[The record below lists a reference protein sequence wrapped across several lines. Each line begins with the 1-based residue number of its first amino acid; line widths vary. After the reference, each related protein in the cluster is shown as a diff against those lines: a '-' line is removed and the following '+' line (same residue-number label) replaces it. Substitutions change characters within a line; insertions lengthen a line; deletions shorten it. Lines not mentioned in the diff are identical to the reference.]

1 MLNKNQSKKRN
12 SWKYY
17 VVIPALAAF
26 VFLFQIEVIAKEK
39 REATK
44 ETAKQIVKEGD
55 KSIDVYKIKKTTT
68 DQELKEIAEKLKLH
82 YNVDFKVSGLER
94 NSSNELT
101 AIKVDVKRGSEET
114 QAFSIAGNKGIKDCG
129 VIIITE
135 EDGSIK
141 ISLITDNKVGDAKKT
156 DKAHKVEK
164 IKKVVTNTNT
174 NNNTNVNTNTITSTK
189 TNNDTNDNTNVSVT
203 STVNGNV
210 IVSTTNTDTQSNVA
224 TGSVIHSNIKVN
236 GNALYII
243 DGVVVTDVD
252 VKDIAPNTIK
262 SVSVFKGPE
271 AIVKYGEKGK
281 DGVIV
286 IETKK

>member
-17 VVIPALAAF
+17 VVIPALVAF
-26 VFLFQIEVIAKEK
+26 VLLFQIEVIAKEK
-39 REATK
+39 AETK
-44 ETAKQIVKEGD
+44 KEIVKDGP
-55 KSIDVYKIKKTTT
+55 KSVDVYKIKKTTT
-68 DQELKEIAEKLKLH
+68 DQELKEIAEKLKSH

-101 AIKVDVKRGSEET
+101 AIKVDVKRGSEEN

-141 ISLITDNKVGDAKKT
+141 ISLITDNHVSDVKAT
-156 DKAHKVEK
+156 DKEHKVE
-164 IKKVVTNTNT
+164 IKKVVTNSKTKT
-174 NNNTNVNTNTITSTK
+174 NTNVNTNTNTSTK
-189 TNNDTNDNTNVSVT
+189 INSAVNDDTNVT
-203 STVNGNV
+203 VTATVNGNTTTSV
-210 IVSTTNTDTQSNVA
+210 VVNSNSDSKSKVKVS
-224 TGSVIHSNIKVN
+224 GSP
-236 GNALYII
+236 LYIA
-243 DGVVVTDVD
+243 DGKVIGHVSEDEINSINSAD
-252 VKDIAPNTIK
+252 IK

-271 AIVKYGEKGK
+271 ATVKYGDDGK